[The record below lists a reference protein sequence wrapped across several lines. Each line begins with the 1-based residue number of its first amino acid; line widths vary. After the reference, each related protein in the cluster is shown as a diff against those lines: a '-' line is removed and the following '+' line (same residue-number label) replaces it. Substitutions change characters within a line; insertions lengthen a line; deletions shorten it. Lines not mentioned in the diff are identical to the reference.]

1 MAALGVSCKV
11 DVVRLSRLQQCQ
23 RTRSAHDGGW
33 ETMTEVEHAFVAT
46 SRLCGQ
52 IRSHRH
58 AGRKAA
64 KFLAGIAFDL
74 FEGDYR
80 VDGMVFHIPREHT
93 PITVRG
99 RFMAGTYEEA
109 ERQLAM
115 RHLPRDATVLEL
127 GGCIGVLSCTINR
140 RLAAPRRHIVLEAHP
155 ALPIVL
161 ERNRDANG
169 CSFAARQA
177 VLSRRD
183 DVRFSSVNLTDGRV
197 VASGGI
203 SVPTVTLEELERDTG
218 LSFDALVMDIE
229 GGEAE
234 VIDENPA
241 WFDRLKFLL
250 VELRRRLSARMGFR
264 GFAKSLWRTA

>member
-1 MAALGVSCKV
+1 MPL
-11 DVVRLSRLQQCQ
+11 LQDLAYAGK
-23 RTRSAHDGGW
+23 SVPIG
-33 ETMTEVEHAFVAT
+33 
-46 SRLCGQ
+46 
-52 IRSHRH
+52 H
-58 AGRKAA
+58 AGIKAA
-64 KFLAGIAFDL
+64 KFLAGLAFDL
-74 FEGDYR
+74 FKGDYR
-80 VDGMVFHIPREHT
+80 VDGMVFHVPREHT

-115 RHLPRDATVLEL
+115 RHLPPDATVLEL

-155 ALPIVL
+155 ALRSVL

-169 CSFAARQA
+169 CSFAVRHA

-183 DVRFSSVNLTDGRV
+183 DVRFCFANLTDGHV
-197 VASGGI
+197 AASGGI
-203 SVPTVTLEELERDTG
+203 PVPTVTLEELEQDTH

-229 GGEAE
+229 GGEAA

-250 VELRRRLSARMGFR
+250 VEFTPTAIGAHGVSRLREKLVAHGLNHIDTMMATEVWVR
-264 GFAKSLWRTA
+264 